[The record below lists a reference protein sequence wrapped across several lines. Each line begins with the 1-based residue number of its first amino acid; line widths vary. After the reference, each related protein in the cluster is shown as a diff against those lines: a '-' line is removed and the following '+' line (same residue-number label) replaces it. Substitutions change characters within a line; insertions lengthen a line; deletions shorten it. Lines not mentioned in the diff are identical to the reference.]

1 MPIDTII
8 FDLDGTLLNTLE
20 DLADAVNYALDKH
33 NLPTH
38 PYQAVRLMVGNGVRN
53 LVLRGVGLQRLHAA
67 SPDVME
73 WVPVAPDEAPVT
85 PERFEEIFASFRAYY
100 VDHCQVKTR
109 LYDGMAELLSTLRA
123 RGYRMAIVSNK
134 LQAGVTELQRVYFDG
149 MIDVAIGERD
159 GIPRKPA
166 PGMVDAALQAL
177 CREGET
183 VDDVRA
189 RAVYVGDSDVDIL
202 TAQNAGMPCISV
214 LWGFRDEDFLRQ
226 HGAKL
231 LAREPKDVLALLQ
244 RPA

>member
-53 LVLRGVGLQRLHAA
+53 LVLRGAGLQRLHAP

-73 WVPVAPDEAPVT
+73 WVPVPSDEAPVT

-100 VDHCQVKTR
+100 VDHCQEKTR
-109 LYDGMAELLSTLRA
+109 LYDGVAELLYILRA
-123 RGYRMAIVSNK
+123 RGCRMAIVSNK
-134 LQAGVTELQRVYFDG
+134 LQAGVDELHRAYFRDL
-149 MIDVAIGERD
+149 IDVAIGERD

-166 PGMVDAALQAL
+166 AGMVEAALREL

-183 VDDVRA
+183 VDDVRS
-189 RAVYVGDSDVDIL
+189 RAIYVGDSDVDVL
-202 TAQNAGMPCISV
+202 TARNAGMPCISV
-214 LWGFRDEDFLRQ
+214 LWGFRDEAFLRA
-226 HGAKL
+226 HGATL
-231 LAREPKDVLALLQ
+231 LAQHPNDILQKVGLDV
-244 RPA
+244 